1 MPRLAASGGNMDK
14 AGSKAV
20 CQDAKVGLRVL
31 VEELDLSRR
40 ERDPERTDRLT
51 VAITK
56 IEAALHEL
64 ERFVE

>member
-1 MPRLAASGGNMDK
+1 MNK
-14 AGSKAV
+14 ADTKAV
-20 CQDAKVGLRVL
+20 YQDAKVGLRVL
-31 VEELDLSRR
+31 VEELDLSST

-64 ERFVE
+64 ERLSDQG